1 MARRLNMEPIISDAA
16 IEPADPFTMNESNS
30 IEPTEDEWVL
40 YEQRMRRK
48 LRFFFMN
55 PIEKFQAK
63 GRLPW
68 KLVLQVVKIIV
79 VTLQLVLFGYD
90 SYAFQRQHRDTNIAL
105 DHMFLEDW
113 TAAREVASYPPSAGP
128 YAVYTKKDF
137 YRHLDT
143 VVRRYTNVTKTAVA
157 PLGYDTKDGE
167 LGNLTFCK
175 TQYGLRHMTPYN
187 EILIFDNIQQTECL
201 TVEMLWKKNDKQWQ
215 NFSMKDYAKKN
226 NFSLEFE
233 RLIQANVMF
242 ALKTV
247 YLKSMSTF
255 DLPECYKYDVN
266 VKYNNAAHDGQIL
279 ITLTTASTKLNCQ
292 TNIHYE
298 ATSEA
303 EIIFRQFMNGIV
315 ILLCSSSL
323 VLCFRSLLR
332 GQALRSQTEVF
343 FWQKNRTAL
352 TWSDK
357 LDFVD
362 FWYVMIITNDVLIII
377 GSLIKIQLEQRLID
391 GTQYNFC
398 STLLGFGN
406 LLVWAG
412 VLRYLGFF
420 QKYNILILT
429 MKRATPNILRFL
441 LCAILLYMGFCFC
454 GWVVLGPH
462 NIKFRS
468 LSSTSECLFAL
479 MNGDDIFATF
489 AIMGESTGVIWWFS
503 RIYLYMFLI
512 LFIYCVISL
521 FLSVIM
527 DSYETI
533 RESYDQ
539 DAYPSHLWKFI
550 NKKDTLN
557 KQRSKPG

>member
-1 MARRLNMEPIISDAA
+1 
-16 IEPADPFTMNESNS
+16 
-30 IEPTEDEWVL
+30 
-40 YEQRMRRK
+40 
-48 LRFFFMN
+48 
-55 PIEKFQAK
+55 
-63 GRLPW
+63 
-68 KLVLQVVKIIV
+68 
-79 VTLQLVLFGYD
+79 
-90 SYAFQRQHRDTNIAL
+90 
-105 DHMFLEDW
+105 MFLEDW

-215 NFSMKDYAKKN
+215 NFSMKDYAEKN

-247 YLKSMSTF
+247 YLKSMSPF

-279 ITLTTASTKLNCQ
+279 ITLMTASTKLNCQ

-557 KQRSKPG
+557 KHKGQNQDDERKF